1 MAYSLVDQVVV
12 AMLDAKTMVPLLESV
27 HSIYIACLCWLL
39 WSALP
44 YWLLRWSLD
53 QIHVLG
59 WMVSYRF
66 EQNKHC
72 LVVEQNFWH
81 VLILWAF
88 LLKLAC
94 SYTGNKI
101 GMFLYC
107 DFYCFQM
114 AIRLACS
121 YTVSFFLLKLA
132 CSYTLS
138 SFCKDILW
146 AKIYYEQSLGAFCA
160 SVDSNGGKA
169 HVVCILCVC
178 CRHSVLERHTF
189 CAFFFV
195 NCCKY
200 LKMSAC
206 YSQNVDSFVFRWE
219 MGSAR

>member
-121 YTVSFFLLKLA
+121 YTVSFFFTKIGMFLYFEQFLQR
-132 CSYTLS
+132 YTVS
-138 SFCKDILW
+138 KDILW
-146 AKIYYEQSLGAFCA
+146 AKSGGILCFCGQQWWKGTCCVYFMCML
-160 SVDSNGGKA
+160 STFCVGKA
-169 HVVCILCVC
+169 HILCLFFC
-178 CRHSVLERHTF
+178 ELLQVLENECLLLPKCWFICVSVRNGQ
-189 CAFFFV
+189 C
-195 NCCKY
+195 
-200 LKMSAC
+200 
-206 YSQNVDSFVFRWE
+206 
-219 MGSAR
+219 